1 MHCHNL
7 LQWPNWTIV
16 DVTEGERDIH
26 ITAHPNNSPELC
38 LHCGTTGELQQFGK
52 RDHLYLDT
60 PIRGKRA
67 GIHVP
72 RQRWRCKAC
81 GRTFYEAMEE
91 MHPIHRMTQ
100 RLVTY
105 IEEQSRL
112 RTNVAVAAEVGVT
125 EGTVRSIARAYAR
138 RVEGVLQ

>member
-1 MHCHNL
+1 MTSNSLHNL

-16 DVTEGERDIH
+16 DVEENERDIH
-26 ITAHPNNSPELC
+26 ITSYPNNSPSVC
-38 LHCGTTGELQQFGK
+38 IYCGTTGELQQFGK

-60 PIRGKRA
+60 PIRGKRV

-81 GRTFYEAMEE
+81 RRTFYEAIEE
-91 MHPIHRMTQ
+91 MHPIHRMTK

-105 IEEQSRL
+105 IKEQSQL

-125 EGTVRSIARAYAR
+125 EGTVRSIARA
-138 RVEGVLQ
+138 